1 MAESMFCYPLR
12 HYLTITQRF
21 HSAHLGVDFGWNG
34 RVANGNNQEIIA
46 VADGVVVSAVDGYG
60 NTYPNSR
67 IYGNYVILSHGNG
80 WYSLYGHLL
89 KGLRVGKGDAVKQG
103 QTLGQMG
110 NTGYSNGQHLHFEL
124 RRGGN
129 SKAHSVDPLNRLYV
143 MPAVANPVVS
153 AGTLLPER
161 IRTAQTAKAYGT
173 PVARDESKDQLEIV
187 SSVVNARLYPTLSG
201 SRWGYAA
208 RGIYN
213 IHDRAEADGYV
224 WYLLEPDVNGI
235 GDALWVAYSPD
246 WAALHLA
253 DTGSATLGSEIAQ
266 LRAQLK
272 TAQAEVARLTKIVET
287 VRAAVA

>member
-1 MAESMFCYPLR
+1 MKWYALLFLSIVIEAVVTYAGTLFVDR
-12 HYLTITQRF
+12 RF
-21 HSAHLGVDFGWNG
+21 QWQIAAAMLLGVSCALAFG
-34 RVANGNNQEIIA
+34 VDLFA
-46 VADGVVVSAVDGYG
+46 VAGV
-60 NTYPNSR
+60 
-67 IYGNYVILSHGNG
+67 
-80 WYSLYGHLL
+80 
-89 KGLRVGKGDAVKQG
+89 
-103 QTLGQMG
+103 
-110 NTGYSNGQHLHFEL
+110 
-124 RRGGN
+124 
-129 SKAHSVDPLNRLYV
+129 
-143 MPAVANPVVS
+143 PAAANPVVS
-153 AGTLLPER
+153 TGTLLPER

-253 DTGSATLGSEIAQ
+253 DTGSATLESEIAQ

-272 TAQAEVARLTKIVET
+272 TAQAEAARLTKIVET